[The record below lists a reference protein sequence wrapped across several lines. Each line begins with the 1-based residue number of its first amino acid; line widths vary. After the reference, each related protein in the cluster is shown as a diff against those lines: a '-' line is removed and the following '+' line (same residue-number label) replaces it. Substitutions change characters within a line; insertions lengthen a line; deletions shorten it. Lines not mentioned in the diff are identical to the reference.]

1 MTHDPLCEWRPC
13 TCPLDYDVPERGHM
27 IGCPEDDCECEI
39 IAKVRADQSMVDYAK
54 HLVLDY
60 ERTGESW
67 EAGYKMGRE
76 HERETC
82 VKIVQS
88 VGVGHQYNAGRN
100 VWRNEALVKLGY
112 TGHI

>member
-1 MTHDPLCEWRPC
+1 
-13 TCPLDYDVPERGHM
+13 M
-27 IGCPEDDCECEI
+27 I
-39 IAKVRADQSMVDYAK
+39 DYAK

>member
-1 MTHDPLCEWRPC
+1 MTHDPLCPHRPETLGVGGPAEAVLNYQAAVSC
-13 TCPLDYDVPERGHM
+13 QCDL
-27 IGCPEDDCECEI
+27 
-39 IAKVRADQSMVDYAK
+39 IAKVRADQDMIGYAK
-54 HLVLDY
+54 HLELDY

-76 HERETC
+76 HEREAC
-82 VKIVQS
+82 IKIVQT
-88 VGVGHQYNAGRN
+88 VGVDHQNNAGRN

>member
-1 MTHDPLCEWRPC
+1 MTHDPLCPMLRPC
-13 TCPLDYDVPERGHM
+13 KYPAHDAMRRCDICGR
-27 IGCPEDDCECEI
+27 DCRCDL
-39 IAKVRADQSMVDYAK
+39 IAKARADQDMIDYAK